1 MLITKSH
8 NRYQLSDQN
17 LAEHWSSRGTRQTTK
32 AVASSLL
39 CLSFIIFNK
48 PCFAFETHHVAKT
61 SSVTS
66 HQKPDARVVSKLQ
79 DTLWWQIAKHH
90 QLDPYILYAVAL
102 VESAKDSAPNHV
114 TPWPWAINKSGKSII
129 PASHQEARTALNKAL
144 AEGGKHIDVGLMQI
158 NLHWHGHRVDKPEQ
172 LLNPVTNLQIGALL
186 LAEAIQS
193 VPNDLVLGIGRYHSW
208 QNVDAAVTYGRRV
221 LAVADQIRTV
231 L

>member
-8 NRYQLSDQN
+8 NRYQLSAQSIAKPVKTDGRRRTP
-17 LAEHWSSRGTRQTTK
+17 LAIK
-32 AVASSLL
+32 SSLI
-39 CLSFIIFNK
+39 CLSVLMINK
-48 PCFAFETHHVAKT
+48 PCFAFETHPLAKNPRIT
-61 SSVTS
+61 L
-66 HQKPDARVVSKLQ
+66 HQKPDASAPSKLQ
-79 DTLWWQIAKHH
+79 NTLWWQIAKHH

-102 VESAKDSAPNHV
+102 VESAKDSAPNYV

-129 PASHQEARTALNKAL
+129 PVSHQEARTALNKAL

-193 VPNDLVLGIGRYHSW
+193 VPNNLALGIGRYHSW
-208 QNVDAAVTYGRRV
+208 QNVDAAVTYGRKV
-221 LAVADQIRTV
+221 LAVADQIRAV